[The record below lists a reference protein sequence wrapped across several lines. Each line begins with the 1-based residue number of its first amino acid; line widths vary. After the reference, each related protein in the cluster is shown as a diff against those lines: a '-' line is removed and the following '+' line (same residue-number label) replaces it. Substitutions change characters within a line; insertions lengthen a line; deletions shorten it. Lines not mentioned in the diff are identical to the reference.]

1 MKLEE
6 VNKLNISKA
15 SKSELYALR
24 LRAIQLHEKYK
35 EVEKRESLV
44 KIDWDNFYKN
54 YKLITSE
61 FDKRSY
67 NFTRRSIDKILEKEK
82 YFGIKIIEKKSTGVG
97 NCFAILAQIGK
108 NNILINPDVKKE
120 QVSENIDGVIIT
132 KSWLPS
138 NWQKDKN
145 YLSSAPIY
153 AIGRAYDDI
162 RFDNKH
168 LFIKSLKIGR
178 DEVLIHPIK
187 ITHKHKTPTIGLR
200 INKKDTKLSVLPK
213 FLSLTKGTKDLIK
226 GTVWICE
233 IEKYDEDNKE
243 REVLS
248 FLSLI
253 DIAKELKPKKIF
265 IINMNKDLL
274 KHEEEI
280 NTELKKWQGRVL
292 HDGDSLE
299 QDEIMRGIVWEMNE
313 VEKNISSDNIFN
325 NLVEFNKGRSIAEV
339 NFNGIRAR
347 IEKKEKDISIMTS
360 PKTANRS
367 PLISKSLPLQI
378 DEIKSF
384 KDDFIGDANIVLVND
399 ENNECLGEEA
409 IEEFLSKKSDMVA
422 IGKKVHIFVSDLLQ
436 LNGKNISGWPLE
448 KRKKM
453 MNYFGNREHV
463 HFVKPIADTDN
474 NSLSY
479 VVSTDNREEVK
490 KIFDSIMRV
499 SDEGKFYPK
508 NIAKG
513 IVIKCLDCPYIAKKI
528 NISKPET
535 TEKYHRIPVT
545 DCKVTATVTLSES
558 KGIKALYCGDSKQI
572 ATYLFDVNKWTME
585 TAKVWISEQDK
596 KEATKQDDSFN
607 CKCTECGKEISSAV
621 ECAEVNCPDCG
632 SNMRTK
638 GSPPT
643 EKTEKAE
650 IFECECI
657 ECGHKIKSKEHCVNL
672 KCPECGKQM
681 RRADRPGTG
690 KPEDNLKKSEVK
702 FDFKKVDNTEYIV
715 GGVVYPSR
723 EVDSQGHF
731 AVQTEVWKALK
742 KYMIEK
748 KHIKIMHKGIA
759 RSVPIIESY
768 LVEEDH
774 HKGGKGDQFLLSK
787 GDWWIAV
794 YLGDKQNLDVWTDV
808 KSGKLTGF
816 SMAGRANQK
825 DAYI

>member
-97 NCFAILAQIGK
+97 NCFAMLAQIGK

-145 YLSSAPIY
+145 YLSSAPVY

-274 KHEEEI
+274 KREEEI

-399 ENNECLGEEA
+399 ENN
-409 IEEFLSKKSDMVA
+409 
-422 IGKKVHIFVSDLLQ
+422 
-436 LNGKNISGWPLE
+436 
-448 KRKKM
+448 
-453 MNYFGNREHV
+453 
-463 HFVKPIADTDN
+463 
-474 NSLSY
+474 
-479 VVSTDNREEVK
+479 
-490 KIFDSIMRV
+490 
-499 SDEGKFYPK
+499 
-508 NIAKG
+508 
-513 IVIKCLDCPYIAKKI
+513 
-528 NISKPET
+528 
-535 TEKYHRIPVT
+535 
-545 DCKVTATVTLSES
+545 
-558 KGIKALYCGDSKQI
+558 
-572 ATYLFDVNKWTME
+572 
-585 TAKVWISEQDK
+585 
-596 KEATKQDDSFN
+596 
-607 CKCTECGKEISSAV
+607 
-621 ECAEVNCPDCG
+621 
-632 SNMRTK
+632 
-638 GSPPT
+638 
-643 EKTEKAE
+643 
-650 IFECECI
+650 
-657 ECGHKIKSKEHCVNL
+657 
-672 KCPECGKQM
+672 
-681 RRADRPGTG
+681 
-690 KPEDNLKKSEVK
+690 
-702 FDFKKVDNTEYIV
+702 
-715 GGVVYPSR
+715 
-723 EVDSQGHF
+723 
-731 AVQTEVWKALK
+731 
-742 KYMIEK
+742 
-748 KHIKIMHKGIA
+748 
-759 RSVPIIESY
+759 
-768 LVEEDH
+768 
-774 HKGGKGDQFLLSK
+774 
-787 GDWWIAV
+787 
-794 YLGDKQNLDVWTDV
+794 
-808 KSGKLTGF
+808 
-816 SMAGRANQK
+816 
-825 DAYI
+825 